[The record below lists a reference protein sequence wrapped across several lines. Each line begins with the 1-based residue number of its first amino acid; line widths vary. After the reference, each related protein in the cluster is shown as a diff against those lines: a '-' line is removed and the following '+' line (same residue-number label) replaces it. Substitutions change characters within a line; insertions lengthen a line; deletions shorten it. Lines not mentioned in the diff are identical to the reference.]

1 MARQQQNTVD
11 YFPFLCKEGEAM
23 FYIENKYG
31 NDGYATW
38 IKILRQLAVTNYHYL
53 NLSEYKTIMF
63 LSSKCKVD
71 EKLLLEIITDLCNIG
86 EFNKQLWEQNKIIYS
101 EKFIE
106 NIKDAYSRRKNEC
119 INLHTLCIHLNTL
132 GVQSAYILN
141 QNVYT
146 KPQSVDINTH
156 SIVEYSI
163 VKDIKVKD
171 NKENDINISFDVFWN
186 LYNKKVGDKK
196 KLEKKWNKLKND
208 ERQKIIDTLPNF
220 LNSIKDKQYLP
231 YPETYLNNSR
241 WNDEIL
247 INTSIDKKHY
257 YLSSPFGNWDG
268 LLTEEEFKA
277 KTLTNHWTLIKTI

>member
-63 LSSKCKVD
+63 LSSKCKVN

-86 EFNKQLWEQNKIIYS
+86 EFNKPLWEQNKIIYS

-119 INLHTLCIHLNTL
+119 INLHTLCIHLNSS
-132 GVQSAYILN
+132 GVQSAYILS

-163 VKDIKVKD
+163 VKDSKVKD

-186 LYNKKVGDKK
+186 LYNKKINSKDC
-196 KLEKKWNKLKND
+196 ESKWNKLKNND
-208 ERQKIIDTLPNF
+208 RQKIIDTLPNF
-220 LNSIKDKQYLP
+220 LNSIVDKQYQP
-231 YPETYLNNSR
+231 HPITYLNQKR
-241 WNDEIL
+241 WNDEQN
-247 INTSIDKKHY
+247 NTTKKEY
-257 YLSSPFGNWDG
+257 ELYTPNGTIKMN
-268 LLTEEEFKA
+268 LTEIELIEKK
-277 KTLTNHWTLIKTI
+277 KTGFYKEKHEI

>member
-63 LSSKCKVD
+63 LSSKCKVN

-86 EFNKQLWEQNKIIYS
+86 EFNKPLWEQNKIIFS

-119 INLHTLCIHLNTL
+119 INLHTLCIHLNSS
-132 GVQSAYILN
+132 GVQSAYILS

-163 VKDIKVKD
+163 VKDRKVKD

-186 LYNKKVGDKK
+186 LYNKKINSKDCENKWK
-196 KLEKKWNKLKND
+196 KLTNV

-220 LNSIKDKQYLP
+220 LSSIKDKTFQP
-231 YPETYLNNSR
+231 HPSTYLNQKR
-241 WNDEIL
+241 WNDEVN
-247 INTSIDKKHY
+247 NTIKKDY
-257 YLSSPFGNWDG
+257 ELYTPNGMVRMN
-268 LLTEEEFKA
+268 LTEVE
-277 KTLTNHWTLIKTI
+277 LIEKKQSGYYKEKHEI

>member
-63 LSSKCKVD
+63 LSSKCKVN

-86 EFNKQLWEQNKIIYS
+86 EFNKPLWEQNKIIFS

-119 INLHTLCIHLNTL
+119 INMYTLCIHLNSL
-132 GVQSAYILN
+132 GIQSAYILS

-146 KPQSVDINTH
+146 KPQNVNINTH

-163 VKDIKVKD
+163 VKDSKVKD
-171 NKENDINISFDVFWN
+171 SKENKTIESFF
-186 LYNKKVGDKK
+186 
-196 KLEKKWNKLKND
+196 D
-208 ERQKIIDTLPNF
+208 EDYQ
-220 LNSIKDKQYLP
+220 LP
-231 YPETYLNNSR
+231 YIIKNNERLYGEPYQIKEGGMSNHAIKIHCRTYNLKYPKD
-241 WNDEIL
+241 ND
-247 INTSIDKKHY
+247 
-257 YLSSPFGNWDG
+257 
-268 LLTEEEFKA
+268 
-277 KTLTNHWTLIKTI
+277 